1 MTAEHD
7 HRRAWELIPWYV
19 NGTLEPA
26 ERDRV
31 EAHLAVCP
39 DCRAEA
45 DLCRELVE
53 AGGRPEDLAPA
64 PHPAQLDRLVDRI
77 AAESEE
83 PGRSDGPLSRLHR
96 LPPAVRLL
104 AAALVLLAVGLAG
117 YLGAPGSDP
126 DAGQGL
132 GRDGSRAAEY
142 RTLSQPETALDARP
156 DGPVLRIVFAPSTPE
171 EEVRR
176 ILLAVQGQIVGGP
189 SPLGVYTVRP
199 GAAEDGTDPLPV
211 VLQHLR
217 RQPEVLFVEPVGGGT
232 ATERPGRTDPVG
244 RPGNTP

>member
-19 NGTLEPA
+19 NDTLEPA

-31 EAHLAVCP
+31 EAHLADCP
-39 DCRAEA
+39 DCRAEVE
-45 DLCRELVE
+45 LYRELVE

-77 AAESEE
+77 AAEGEE
-83 PGRSDGPLSRLHR
+83 PGRAARLADRLHR
-96 LPPAVRLL
+96 LPPSVRRL

-126 DAGQGL
+126 GGQGS
-132 GRDGSRAAEY
+132 GREASRAARY
-142 RTLSQPETALDARP
+142 RTLSQPEAAIGERP
-156 DGPVLRIVFAPSTPE
+156 DEPVLRIVFAPRAPE
-171 EEVRR
+171 EEIRR
-176 ILLAVQGQIVGGP
+176 ILLAVRGQIVGGP

-199 GAAEDGTDPLPV
+199 AAGQDGADPLPV

-217 RQPEVLFVEPVGGGT
+217 RQPEVLFVEAIAGGA
-232 ATERPGRTDPVG
+232 ATE
-244 RPGNTP
+244 TPEDTR

>member
-1 MTAEHD
+1 MRAERD
-7 HRRAWELIPWYV
+7 HERAWELIPWYV
-19 NGTLEPA
+19 NDTLEPA

-31 EAHLAVCP
+31 EAHLSACP
-39 DCRAEA
+39 ECRAEVA
-45 DLCRELVE
+45 LCRELVE

-77 AAESEE
+77 AAESEV
-83 PGRSDGPLSRLHR
+83 PARYDDGPLSRLHR

-104 AAALVLLAVGLAG
+104 AAALALLAVGLAG

-126 DAGQGL
+126 GAGQGS
-132 GRDGSRAAEY
+132 GPDASRAARY
-142 RTLSQPETALDARP
+142 RTLSQPEAALGARP

-171 EEVRR
+171 EEIRR

-189 SPLGVYTVRP
+189 SHLGVYSVRP
-199 GAAEDGTDPLPV
+199 GAGQDGADPLPV

-217 RQPEVLFVEPVGGGT
+217 RQPEVLFVEPVGGGA
-232 ATERPGRTDPVG
+232 ATPGRADPSDRPGD
-244 RPGNTP
+244 TP